1 MGNPMNRSLSRATG
15 QMMRDWRP
23 TLLSGLV
30 VLRLKSL
37 AAQSCCALWKE
48 ARMGKKNDDVS
59 CLARRGQSLL
69 RDDQWRSIGRSLHL
83 SGREFQIVQRL
94 FDDEKELAIAQQL
107 GVSPHTIHTYLGRLY
122 RKIGVSSRCEL
133 LVRVFAEYISLQSG
147 GD

>member
-1 MGNPMNRSLSRATG
+1 
-15 QMMRDWRP
+15 
-23 TLLSGLV
+23 
-30 VLRLKSL
+30 
-37 AAQSCCALWKE
+37 
-48 ARMGKKNDDVS
+48 MGKKNNDVS

-122 RKIGVSSRCEL
+122 RKIGVASRCGL